1 MNGQSFEHALDTIR
15 NRIAHREDY
24 QSTVTEPF
32 FGGADV
38 IIDDAEQPYHES
50 FLEHQPAVIDA
61 TRYEPRRRVVIT
73 RHAERLSSLFYQ
85 FRDSSFDEIDYG
97 TKYLVYGTL
106 AQAAL
111 DYITHN
117 GDPCQQRLKSSGFQR
132 FRSSA
137 FLWFLQGQRPRF
149 SSGPSSGT
157 SLL

>member
-15 NRIAHREDY
+15 NRIAHQEDY
-24 QSTVTEPF
+24 RSTVTEPF

-61 TRYEPRRRVVIT
+61 TRYEPRRRVVVT
-73 RHAERLSSLFYQ
+73 RHAERLSALFYQ
-85 FRDSSFDEIDYG
+85 FRDSGFDEIDYG

-111 DYITHN
+111 DYLTHN
-117 GDPCQQRLKSSGFQR
+117 GDPDDPFPMLEHVFNAGETVLRKL
-132 FRSSA
+132 RSE
-137 FLWFLQGQRPRF
+137 F
-149 SSGPSSGT
+149 SEGSEGMEAP
-157 SLL
+157 